1 MTITQKTIAF
11 RDSSFAPDGTET
23 GAITGENILW
33 KLDRPASAH
42 RSKPSVSE
50 IRSWSDK
57 TARSVTYETFALK
70 YRRQIKFK
78 TGSGAYILGSINSF
92 SPITSL
98 GGLYPYFD
106 STDAQTQVTISEK
119 NRLRGKVLSE
129 SVNLGQMLAEYRQTA
144 SLFTSLVP
152 DAVRLTKALVKKQP
166 ALLFGNKKIGA
177 VSDHFL
183 KYQYGMK
190 PLVSD
195 VHGSL
200 AALRRRF
207 VENIYYETSVPIHRQ
222 STSPWFTVGTLP
234 YPNNL
239 YLNNLFYKVF
249 IQRDG
254 HLYGRVKLDN
264 ALLFNSMGTFGLT
277 NPAAL
282 AWELAPWS
290 FAVDWLFNVGKVL
303 SSLDSCLYC
312 QDFFIYDAIHAT
324 SRIDFLY
331 KADTNEYQPFDV
343 DLGHRLHSSYIRT
356 GPVMDTVIQQLQYK
370 PHISATKV
378 AIGTALLGQLI
389 SRR

>member
-1 MTITQKTIAF
+1 MTITQEVVAY
-11 RDSSFAPDGTET
+11 RDSVFAPEGVET
-23 GAITGENILW
+23 GATTGTNTLW
-33 KLDRPASAH
+33 KLDRPVSAH

-57 TARSVTYETFALK
+57 TGRSVSYETFALK
-70 YRRQIKFK
+70 YRQKIMYK
-78 TGSGAYILGSINSF
+78 TGSGAYLLGSINSF
-92 SPITSL
+92 NPITYL
-98 GGLYPYFD
+98 GGLYPHFD
-106 STDAQTQVTISEK
+106 STDAQTQVTTSEK

-152 DAVRLTKALVKKQP
+152 DAVRLTKALVRKQP
-166 ALLFGNKKIGA
+166 GLLFGNKKIGA

-222 STSPWFTVGTLP
+222 STSPWFVVHTLP

-254 HLYGRVKLDN
+254 RLYGRVKLDN
-264 ALLFNSMGTFGLT
+264 AMLYNSMGTFGLT

-290 FAVDWLFNVGKVL
+290 FAVDWMFNVGKVL

-312 QDFFIYDAIHAT
+312 QDFFIYDATHAI

-331 KADTNEYQPFDV
+331 KADANGYQGFDV
-343 DLGHRLHSSYIRT
+343 DLGYRLHKSYIRT

-370 PHISATKV
+370 PHITSTKV
-378 AIGTALLGQLI
+378 AIGTALLGQLL